1 VRRLKNGA
9 TRYAKL
15 AGAEVGHS
23 LRQSARLEDGD
34 HRLRDHGRDD
44 GRTHVHVDR
53 EIPQRKPQ
61 GVRGRGEG
69 FDESFAWIN
78 ADKRRAARLHI
89 EMTKEKRLSEDD
101 LFALFNTKDMEY
113 TKTPH
118 NVAKMVDFLHS
129 IGSVKTKPAS
139 WRDLFSPRRM
149 ICPV

>member
-1 VRRLKNGA
+1 MNAGLRTVTTAYEIMGGTMTGLTFTSTEKFRRENPKVFEA
-9 TRYAKL
+9 VAK
-15 AGAEVGHS
+15 A
-23 LRQSARLEDGD
+23 
-34 HRLRDHGRDD
+34 
-44 GRTHVHVDR
+44 
-53 EIPQRKPQ
+53 
-61 GVRGRGEG
+61 

-129 IGSVKTKPAS
+129 IGSEDEACVVERPV
-139 WRDLFSPRRM
+139 FPRGA
-149 ICPV
+149 